1 VNAARVACVVMAV
14 PQAVV
19 VALLLVWGHPMHAM
33 SVAALLALQIAM
45 MPRFLAS
52 PVERATWYS
61 AIGINFYVLG
71 MLISAFALRAATNFG
86 GTA

>member
-1 VNAARVACVVMAV
+1 LV
-14 PQAVV
+14 
-19 VALLLVWGHPMHAM
+19 VWGHPMHALG
-33 SVAALLALQIAM
+33 VAALLALQIAM

-71 MLISAFALRAATNFG
+71 MLISAFALRAAANLG
-86 GTA
+86 GAA